1 LRAFGEPKFFGHPA
15 FIKWSDGADYHGFVM
30 TSLSRRRFLALLG
43 ATGVSAS
50 VTPSLLAAAVP
61 SAHAQEPFTFLFVT
75 DAHLQPELNGVI
87 GTDMAFKKAR
97 AAKADFAINGG
108 DHVFDALGVPKQ
120 RALTLFDLYNK
131 TEQDLGV
138 KVYHTVGNHDVL
150 GIYPA
155 SGIAQ
160 DDPLYG
166 KKLFEQRFGKLYYSF
181 DHKGHHF
188 IVLDSIGITPDRAYE
203 GRIDAA
209 QLQWLAADLAALPS
223 GAPIIASVHIPLVTA
238 FGAYMP
244 EQTVTPTHHSLS
256 VANANQVLDLFA
268 GHNVL
273 GVLQGHTHI
282 NETVLWKGVPY
293 ITSGAVCGNWWH
305 GTRLG
310 TPEGFTVVTVANN
323 KLTTHYEPS
332 GFQSVAPQNT

>member
-1 LRAFGEPKFFGHPA
+1 
-15 FIKWSDGADYHGFVM
+15 M
-30 TSLSRRRFLALLG
+30 TSLSRRRFLSLLG
-43 ATGVSAS
+43 ATGVSAA
-50 VTPSLLAAAVP
+50 VAPSLLSASAP
-61 SAHAQEPFTFLFVT
+61 STRVQEPFTFLFVT
-75 DAHLQPELNGVI
+75 DAHLQPELNGVV

-97 AAKADFAINGG
+97 TVKADFAINGG
-108 DHVFDALGVPKQ
+108 DHVFDALAVPKE
-120 RALTLFDLYNK
+120 RALTLFDLYEK

-181 DHKGHHF
+181 EHKGHHF

-209 QLQWLAADLAALPS
+209 QLQWLAADLAAL
-223 GAPIIASVHIPLVTA
+223 APGTPVIVSIHIPLVTA
-238 FGAYMP
+238 FGAYIP
-244 EQTVTPTHHSLS
+244 ETAVAPAHHGLS

-273 GVLQGHTHI
+273 GVLQGHTHV
-282 NETVLWKGVPY
+282 NETVVWKGVPY

-305 GTRLG
+305 GARLG

-323 KLTTHYEPS
+323 KLTTRYEPS

>member
-1 LRAFGEPKFFGHPA
+1 MSSF
-15 FIKWSDGADYHGFVM
+15 
-30 TSLSRRRFLALLG
+30 SRRRFLSLLG
-43 ATGVSAS
+43 ATGVSAAVAPS
-50 VTPSLLAAAVP
+50 ILSAATPSAQV
-61 SAHAQEPFTFLFVT
+61 QEPFTFLFVT
-75 DAHLQPELNGVI
+75 DAHLQPELNGVV

-97 AAKADFAINGG
+97 AVKADFAINGG
-108 DHVFDALGVPKQ
+108 DHVFDSLAVPKQ
-120 RALTLFDLYNK
+120 RALTLFDLYDN

-138 KVYHTVGNHDVL
+138 KVYHTIGNHDVL

-223 GAPIIASVHIPLVTA
+223 GTPVIVSVHIPLVTA

-244 EQTVTPTHHSLS
+244 EPTVAPTHHSLS